1 MPRFVVKEIQP
12 RARLRRLNDISLQPA
27 VLNVVSIRNHTMFA
41 FTMSDGS
48 IQFRYRDTME
58 VVTPDDKHDKVYTM
72 PQSGFAFSNI
82 DTCKSSSLLP

>member
-1 MPRFVVKEIQP
+1 
-12 RARLRRLNDISLQPA
+12 
-27 VLNVVSIRNHTMFA
+27 MFA

-58 VVTPDDKHDKVYTM
+58 IVTADDEHDEVHTM

-82 DTCKSSSLLP
+82 DTCKLYSFQT